1 MSVADFKRI
10 KAGQHF
16 GEGHPGEDFRQSEM
30 AILQQLRVVS
40 GLPTSQNTKSQM
52 LLAKLRCSDS
62 SEVKRVVGII
72 DKHNAGLEQEAL
84 LIEDST

>member
-1 MSVADFKRI
+1 VSVADFKRI

-40 GLPTSQNTKSQM
+40 GLPTSQNT
-52 LLAKLRCSDS
+52 
-62 SEVKRVVGII
+62 G
-72 DKHNAGLEQEAL
+72 
-84 LIEDST
+84 